1 MTNAEIK
8 IDNKGIMT
16 ITVDVNKEFGTSA
29 SGKTVTIA
37 TTRGNKG
44 VGSNKAG
51 QEVFVG
57 LNVYHYP
64 E

>member
-1 MTNAEIK
+1 MTNAKIEI
-8 IDNKGIMT
+8 NSKGIMT
-16 ITVDVNKEFGTSA
+16 ITVDVNKEQGMSA
-29 SGKTVTIA
+29 SGKTCTIA